1 MKFINPNIEIIKQQP
16 GFDGMLK
23 QIELAGRTCYKSEA
37 NITDDSAKKF
47 VDKMIASNHTSMLE
61 HGTLYLDVPLGSLGD
76 DSEYMWKSNIIQ
88 IFKKNPYSRVNKYKK
103 LHRIDSK
110 TTTSVDHYAITT
122 NYRVFIEQ
130 IDWDAL
136 GPMRQDKNNGWE
148 LGLDK
153 EYVLS
158 FMCEP
163 NEHHDKRITIKMF
176 TDRGVSAEANRHR
189 AASPAEQ
196 STRYCN
202 YSKDKFGNEIA
213 IAFNSDIN
221 EESVNQEYMSLEA
234 SYGTDY
240 KTIFKG
246 LCQEIIDDKNELWNV
261 VTAWLFGN
269 MAAEF
274 SYMNLLKMGWS
285 PQQARRV
292 LPLDL
297 HTELVHTAYEDDW
310 KHFIDLRSI
319 GTTGKPHPDMKIIG
333 DMINEKINNK

>member
-1 MKFINPNIEIIKQQP
+1 MKFIKPRIEVIEQEP
-16 GFDGMLK
+16 GLNGMFK

-37 NITDDSAKKF
+37 NITDDSAEKF
-47 VDKMIASNHTSMLE
+47 VNRMIASKHTSMLE
-61 HGTLYLDVPLGSLGD
+61 HGTLYLDIPLGNLGD
-76 DSEYMWKSNIIQ
+76 DREYMWKSNIIQ

-103 LHRIDSK
+103 EHNIDDK
-110 TTTSVDHYAITT
+110 TTISVDHYAITT

-130 IDWDAL
+130 IPWDEL
-136 GPMRQDKNNGWE
+136 GPMRHEKLHGWE

-158 FMCEP
+158 FMCEHGD
-163 NEHHDKRITIKMF
+163 HHDKRITIKMF

-189 AASPAEQ
+189 SDSPAEQ

-213 IAFNSDIN
+213 IALNADIN
-221 EESVNQEYMSLEA
+221 EDDVNMELSSLEI
-234 SYGTDY
+234 SHGDN
-240 KTIFKG
+240 IFKG
-246 LCQEIIDDKNELWNV
+246 LCQEIIDDKNDLWSV
-261 VTAWLFGN
+261 VTTWLFGN
-269 MAAEF
+269 MSAEF
-274 SYMNLLKMGWS
+274 SYMNLLKMGWT

-310 KHFIDLRSI
+310 QHFIDLRSI
-319 GTTGKPHPDMKIIG
+319 GTTGKPHPDMKLIG

>member
-1 MKFINPNIEIIKQQP
+1 MKFIKPRIEVIEQEP
-16 GFDGMLK
+16 GINGMFK
-23 QIELAGRTCYKSEA
+23 QIEMAGRTCYKSEA
-37 NITDDSAKKF
+37 NITDDSAEKF
-47 VDKMIASNHTSMLE
+47 VNRMIVSKHTSMLE
-61 HGTLYLDVPLGSLGD
+61 HGTLYLDISLGNLGD
-76 DSEYMWKSNIIQ
+76 DREYMWKSNIIQ
-88 IFKKNPYSRVNKYKK
+88 IFKKNPYSRVNKYRK
-103 LHRIDSK
+103 LRRIDSH
-110 TTTSVDHYAITT
+110 TMTSIYHYAITT

-130 IDWDAL
+130 IPWNDL
-136 GPMRQDKNNGWE
+136 GPMRRTDLGE

-163 NEHHDKRITIKMF
+163 NKHHDKRITIKMF

-189 AASPAEQ
+189 ADSPAEQ

-213 IAFNSDIN
+213 IALNADID
-221 EESVNQEYMSLEA
+221 EDDAKQEYTALEA
-234 SYGTDY
+234 SYGTSSHAV
-240 KTIFKG
+240 FKG
-246 LCQEIIDDKNELWNV
+246 LCQEIIDDKNDLWSV
-261 VTAWLFGN
+261 VTTWLFGN

-310 KHFIDLRSI
+310 QHFIDLRSD
-319 GTTGKPHPDMKIIG
+319 GTTEKPHPDMKLIG
-333 DMINEKINNK
+333 DMIKEKINNI

>member
-1 MKFINPNIEIIKQQP
+1 MKFIEPRIEVIEQEP
-16 GFDGMLK
+16 GINGVFK
-23 QIELAGRTCYKSEA
+23 QIEMAGRTCYKSEA
-37 NITDDSAKKF
+37 NITDDSAEKF
-47 VDKMIASNHTSMLE
+47 VNRMIASKHTAMLE
-61 HGTLYLDVPLGSLGD
+61 HGTLYLEIPLGSVD
-76 DSEYMWKSNIIQ
+76 NDPEYMWKSSIIQ
-88 IFKKNPYSRVNKYKK
+88 FFKKNQYSRVKKYRKV
-103 LHRIDSK
+103 HRIDNK
-110 TTTSVDHYAITT
+110 TMTSLYHYAITT

-130 IDWDAL
+130 IPWEEL
-136 GPMRQDKNNGWE
+136 GPMRHTDFGE
-148 LGLDK
+148 IGLDK

-163 NEHHDKRITIKMF
+163 NDHHDKRITIKMF

-189 AASPAEQ
+189 ADSPAEQ

-213 IAFNSDIN
+213 IALNADIN
-221 EESVNQEYMSLEA
+221 EETAMQEYLSLEV

-240 KTIFKG
+240 NAIFKG
-246 LCQEIIDDKNELWNV
+246 LCQEIIDDRNDLWNV
-261 VTAWLFGN
+261 VTTWLFGN

-274 SYMNLLKMGWS
+274 SYMNLLKMGWT

-310 KHFIDLRSI
+310 QHFIDLRSI
-319 GTTGKPHPDMKIIG
+319 GMTGKPHPDMKLIG
-333 DMINEKINNK
+333 DMIKEKINNK

>member
-1 MKFINPNIEIIKQQP
+1 MKFIKPRIEVIEQEP
-16 GFDGMLK
+16 GLNGMFK

-37 NITDDSAKKF
+37 NITDDSAEKF
-47 VDKMIASNHTSMLE
+47 VNRMIASKHTSMLE
-61 HGTLYLDVPLGSLGD
+61 HGTLYLDIPLGNLGD
-76 DSEYMWKSNIIQ
+76 DREYMWKSNIIQ

-103 LHRIDSK
+103 EHNIDDK
-110 TTTSVDHYAITT
+110 TTISVDHYAITT

-130 IDWDAL
+130 IPWDEL
-136 GPMRQDKNNGWE
+136 GPMRHEKLHGWE

-158 FMCEP
+158 FMCEHGD
-163 NEHHDKRITIKMF
+163 HHDKRITIKMF

-189 AASPAEQ
+189 ADSPAEQ

-213 IAFNSDIN
+213 IALNADID
-221 EESVNQEYMSLEA
+221 EDDAKQEYTALEA
-234 SYGTDY
+234 SYGTDNN
-240 KTIFKG
+240 TVFKG
-246 LCQEIIDDKNELWNV
+246 LCQEIIDDKNDLWSV
-261 VTAWLFGN
+261 VTTWLFGN
-269 MAAEF
+269 MSAEF
-274 SYMNLLKMGWS
+274 SYMNLLKMGWT

-310 KHFIDLRSI
+310 QHFIDLRSE
-319 GTTGKPHPDMKIIG
+319 GTTGKPHPDMKLIG